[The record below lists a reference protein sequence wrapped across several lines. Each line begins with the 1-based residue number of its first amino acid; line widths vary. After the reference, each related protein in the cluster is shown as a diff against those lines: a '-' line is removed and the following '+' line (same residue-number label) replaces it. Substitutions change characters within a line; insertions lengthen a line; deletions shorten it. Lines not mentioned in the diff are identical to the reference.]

1 MSTLIL
7 SIRPK
12 YVERIFSG
20 SKTVELRKR
29 TAQITPGA
37 RVLVYSTTPCCAV
50 VGEVL
55 ISFREQLPLPQLWKR
70 HGVQA
75 AVDRAEFDDYY
86 CGCGEGVAF
95 GLAEVRSYRAPV
107 PLRLLRDAANGFR
120 PPQSYMRVPALVEE
134 LVMRLV
140 PNSIFACPTS
150 T

>member
-1 MSTLIL
+1 MSALIL

-20 SKTVELRKR
+20 RKTVELRKR
-29 TAQITPGA
+29 SAQMAPGA
-37 RVLVYSTTPCCAV
+37 HVLVYSTAPCCAV
-50 VGEVL
+50 VGEAI

-75 AVDRAEFDDYY
+75 AVDRVEFDDYY
-86 CGCGEGVAF
+86 AGCREGVAF
-95 GLAEVRSYRAPV
+95 GLANVRCYRVPV
-107 PLRLLRDAANGFR
+107 SLGLLRDAADGFR

-134 LVMRLV
+134 LVMKLV
-140 PNSIFACPTS
+140 PNSLLACSS